1 MKIRIK
7 EMVPEDILPWEI
19 AEKLVGCEI
28 SLSTMANP
36 DGDDLSKS
44 LSSMMKIFEIK
55 GEIKHEVG
63 VEEEEENTSTH
74 EENRRGTGDRVMHCR
89 IIGESR
95 REGAEKSQ
103 GRNRRPDDDPWE
115 KSADDEHGEE
125 NAPGHEEFPC
135 PISHGGEH
143 IRIDDGIVDTRNHL
157 EQDET
162 DDNENCGEEIHS

>member
-63 VEEEEENTSTH
+63 VEMILLAI
-74 EENRRGTGDRVMHCR
+74 R
-89 IIGESR
+89 
-95 REGAEKSQ
+95 Q
-103 GRNRRPDDDPWE
+103 
-115 KSADDEHGEE
+115 EHGETVHNE
-125 NAPGHEEFPC
+125 IMDFMVRTYGGAYLMSTVNI
-135 PISHGGEH
+135 PITYCKV
-143 IRIDDGIVDTRNHL
+143 IPD
-157 EQDET
+157 
-162 DDNENCGEEIHS
+162 